1 MSAENGSSV
10 RGLRTIRAAVIL
22 AGTLAFIF
30 GLRTFG
36 RSYSMTRWPITP
48 GRVVTS
54 VVAEEAGRV
63 QARVEYE
70 YMLAGRVYRG
80 SVPASSLSREAADS
94 LAARYPVGREIAV
107 GYDPGNPRQSVL
119 RADLRWW
126 SLALTLAGVCIMAAG
141 IWPRKP

>member
-1 MSAENGSSV
+1 M
-10 RGLRTIRAAVIL
+10 
-22 AGTLAFIF
+22 
-30 GLRTFG
+30 
-36 RSYSMTRWPITP
+36 
-48 GRVVTS
+48 
-54 VVAEEAGRV
+54 VAEEAGRV